1 MKNKLFLLAVTF
13 CLPVYSQE
21 VSKSFIPM
29 VQIPSGSFYMGSDGL
44 GEDFDEAPIHQ
55 VIVSR
60 SFRMGVTEITNA
72 QYEVFRPEHRE
83 LRGKNG
89 VSREDDE
96 AVVNVSYFDAVAFC
110 DWLSQKEGKSY
121 RLPTEAEWEY
131 ACRAGTYTVFFAGDG
146 LPAVYHR
153 NQKVTRDFD
162 PVSLKVA
169 QTPPNAFGL
178 YDMHGNVEEW
188 CLDWYAPYSGEKQ
201 IDPTGPLSGEFRV
214 TRGGSHHTPEKY
226 LRSANRMAMIPED
239 KHSQTGFRIVETD
252 TPLNVSGGSAPV
264 SLNRESV
271 ENSSKR
277 WKNISAK
284 MPIFMSPI
292 PFVIRPAC
300 DSGTPFYLHNHQPA
314 VTWCDNGD
322 LLAIW
327 FSANEENGRGMVVLG
342 SRLRR
347 GHNNWDEASLFFKV
361 PDRNMTGSALL
372 NDGRGTIYH
381 VNGVEASGDWQNL
394 AMVLRVS
401 TDNGASWSTPRLIA
415 PEHAKRHQVIAGT
428 IRTREGWLVQACD
441 AGPGSHDGGAIH
453 ISKDEGKTWY
463 DPWDGAPLPDFKEG
477 GTGSTIAGIHAGIVQ
492 LKNGNLMALGRGN
505 SIRNKEGKLRMPMSI
520 SDDMGKNWKYMAS
533 ELPPIDGGQRL
544 VLMRLNEGP
553 LLLVSFTD
561 HPLRTPLEERG
572 LDFKNQDGTTYK
584 GYGMYAA
591 LSYDEGKT
599 WPVKRLLTDGKERFL
614 NGGAW
619 TGYFEMDEK
628 HAEPRG
634 YLAGTQ
640 TPDNLIHILSSR
652 LHYRFNLAWLEK

>member
-1 MKNKLFLLAVTF
+1 M
-13 CLPVYSQE
+13 
-21 VSKSFIPM
+21 
-29 VQIPSGSFYMGSDGL
+29 
-44 GEDFDEAPIHQ
+44 
-55 VIVSR
+55 
-60 SFRMGVTEITNA
+60 
-72 QYEVFRPEHRE
+72 
-83 LRGKNG
+83 
-89 VSREDDE
+89 
-96 AVVNVSYFDAVAFC
+96 
-110 DWLSQKEGKSY
+110 
-121 RLPTEAEWEY
+121 
-131 ACRAGTYTVFFAGDG
+131 
-146 LPAVYHR
+146 
-153 NQKVTRDFD
+153 TR
-162 PVSLKVA
+162 
-169 QTPPNAFGL
+169 
-178 YDMHGNVEEW
+178 
-188 CLDWYAPYSGEKQ
+188 
-201 IDPTGPLSGEFRV
+201 R
-214 TRGGSHHTPEKY
+214 GSHHTPEKY

-284 MPIFMSPI
+284 IPIFMSPI

-428 IRTREGWLVQACD
+428 IRIREGWLVQACD
-441 AGPGSHDGGAIH
+441 AGPGSHDGAAIH